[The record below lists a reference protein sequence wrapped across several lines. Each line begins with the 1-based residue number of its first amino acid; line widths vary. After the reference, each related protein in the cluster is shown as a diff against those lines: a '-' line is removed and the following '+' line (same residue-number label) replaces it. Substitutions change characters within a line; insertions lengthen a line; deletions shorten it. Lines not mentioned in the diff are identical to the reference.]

1 MQIKRF
7 RFLFL
12 TLFLM
17 CALTLPVFA
26 GNDSNFGQNYHTYM
40 YDYLGNPTSAPPPYA
55 YERGVDGAMVSDKAF
70 QNLEDVK
77 YDGVDRLYFADSG
90 NARIVVATTDFK
102 PVAVISSYM
111 QDGQQ
116 QSFDNP
122 CDIEI
127 HGTNLYIAD
136 SSAGKIIQLSTE
148 TFETLAVFDR
158 PTISA
163 LGENYVYQPTDISV
177 DDGGFLYVIGRDIN
191 QGLILLDEKGE
202 FSSFL
207 GAPEV
212 ALKWNE
218 ILVRKLLPKR
228 LWSQLGRN
236 VPTEYNSVFINDKGF
251 LYVTS
256 QSSDISPIAKLNT
269 QGENVL
275 KYADESPSG
284 DGIYLDEKGAKV
296 SSRFVDIVAADNGMY
311 FALDSAKGRVFG
323 YDNDG
328 NLLYIFGH
336 AGFQQDSLYAPTSIE
351 LVNGKILITD
361 KIKNTCMV
369 FSQTEFGHNIDM
381 AMTYHKNGEYDQEK
395 VTWQQVAMQN
405 SNYDMATIYLA
416 RADIREGDY
425 ATALEN
431 LSGVQEKKYY
441 ALAFKH
447 YRSEWIQDNAIWLWL
462 TVAVLVGGLITVK
475 CMQKKAFVQKIKATS
490 LYNEMTYG
498 RYVIFHP
505 FNGFWD
511 LKREKRGS
519 MRTATILLVLFSF
532 WVVVRAR
539 FTGYLFMKEDAQ
551 SVNTL
556 FELLKILLPLLLW
569 VVSNWCFTTL
579 MDGEGSMKDI
589 YTASCYALTPYVLL
603 SPILFL
609 ASHVLTG
616 EEMAFYT
623 YADTVVWIWVL
634 VLLVIGM
641 AMAHDYSALKAIVV
655 TFLTVLGIA
664 IILFV
669 ALLAGNL
676 VQEIYEYFYNIYE
689 EIAFRFY

>member
-1 MQIKRF
+1 MRTKRLC
-7 RFLFL
+7 FLIL
-12 TLFLM
+12 TLLLL
-17 CALTLPVFA
+17 CAFSLPVFA
-26 GNDSNFGQNYHTYM
+26 GNDSNFGQNYNTYM

-55 YERGVDGAMVSDKAF
+55 FERSIDGSMISDKAF

-77 YDGVDRLYFADSG
+77 YDGGDRLYFADSG
-90 NARIVVATTDFK
+90 NARVVVCTTDFQ
-102 PVAVISSYM
+102 PVAVITSYV
-111 QDGQQ
+111 QDGETKT
-116 QSFDNP
+116 FLKP
-122 CDIEI
+122 CDLEI
-127 HGTNLYIAD
+127 HGTDLYIAD
-136 SSAGKIIQLSTE
+136 NEAGNIVRLHTE
-148 TFETLAVFDR
+148 TFETLAVYER

-163 LGENYVYQPTDISV
+163 LGDNYVYQPTDIAV

-191 QGLILLDEKGE
+191 QGLILLDENGE

-212 ALKWNE
+212 SLKWNE

-256 QSSDISPIAKLNT
+256 QSADVPPIAKLNT

-275 KYADESPSG
+275 KFNDESPSG
-284 DGIYLDEKGAKV
+284 DGIYLDDKGNKV
-296 SSRFVDIVAADNGMY
+296 ASRFVDIVAADNGMY

-369 FSQTEFGHNIDM
+369 FLQTEFGRNVGM
-381 AMTYHKNGEYDQEK
+381 AMTYHKNGQYDQEK
-395 VTWQQVAMQN
+395 DMWQQVAMQN
-405 SNYDMATIYLA
+405 SNYDMATVYLA
-416 RADIREGDY
+416 RADIREGNY
-425 ATALEN
+425 AAAMN
-431 LSGVQEKKYY
+431 KLSGVQEKKYY
-441 ALAFKH
+441 ALAFQH
-447 YRSEWIQDNAIWLWL
+447 YRSQWLENNALWLWL
-462 TVAVLVGGLITVK
+462 GVAVLVFGFIAVK
-475 CMQKKAFVQKIKATS
+475 VLKKKPFAQKLQENA
-490 LYNEMTYG
+490 LYGELSFS
-498 RYVIFHP
+498 RYAIFHP

-519 MRTATILLVLFSF
+519 MRAATILLVLFSA
-532 WVVVRAR
+532 WVVIRAK
-539 FTGYLFMKEDAQ
+539 FTGYLFMHEDA
-551 SVNTL
+551 SNVNTL
-556 FELLKILLPLLLW
+556 FELLKLLLPLLLW
-569 VVSNWCFTTL
+569 IVSNWCFTTL
-579 MDGEGSMKDI
+579 MDGEGSMRDI
-589 YTASCYALTPYVLL
+589 YTATCYALTPYVLF
-603 SPILFL
+603 SPVLFV

-623 YADTVVWIWVL
+623 YADTVIWIWVV

-641 AMAHDYSALKAIVV
+641 AMAHDYSVLKTIVV
-655 TFLTVLGIA
+655 TFLTILGIA